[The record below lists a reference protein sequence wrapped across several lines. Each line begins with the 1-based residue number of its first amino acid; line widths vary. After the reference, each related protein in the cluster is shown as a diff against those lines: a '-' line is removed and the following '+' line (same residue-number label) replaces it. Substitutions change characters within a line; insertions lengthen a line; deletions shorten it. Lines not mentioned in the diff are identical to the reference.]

1 MEFVQLLLSDLLQ
14 FLRFISIE
22 CTEIDDPMLLLI
34 AQKLFL
40 RLPDL
45 IRLQIYLIE
54 ITGIRDV

>member
-54 ITGIRDV
+54 ITGTRDV

>member
-1 MEFVQLLLSDLLQ
+1 MEFIQLLLSDLLQ

-54 ITGIRDV
+54 ITGTRDV

>member
-14 FLRFISIE
+14 FLRFISVE

>member
-1 MEFVQLLLSDLLQ
+1 MEFIQLLLSDLLQ

-54 ITGIRDV
+54 ITGIWDV